1 MITLRDVE
9 FFTAGIS
16 FFVVFL
22 PNGWLT
28 FFVMGKQVSPNIGGG
43 QGLLKISST
52 LYCTEE
58 KLKCE

>member
-16 FFVVFL
+16 CFVVFL

-28 FFVMGKQVSPNIGGG
+28 FFVMGKQVSPNIGGSG
-43 QGLLKISST
+43 PTENQ
-52 LYCTEE
+52 LYSVLYRGKAEM
-58 KLKCE
+58 